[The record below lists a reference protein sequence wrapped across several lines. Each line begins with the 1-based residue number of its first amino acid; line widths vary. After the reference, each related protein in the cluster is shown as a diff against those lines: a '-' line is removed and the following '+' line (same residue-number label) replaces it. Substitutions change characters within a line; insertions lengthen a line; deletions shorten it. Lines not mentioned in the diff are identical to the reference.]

1 MQRILVAIVD
11 TMANDYAGSVMVVPH
26 PNVGVRLFGDVCKDP
41 QTQISKHVEDY
52 QLVQLG
58 IVQSDL
64 HITDAYEV
72 IITGKQWLAA
82 QQPTGDQ
89 N

>member
-11 TMANDYAGSVMVVPH
+11 TMANDFAGNVMIVGH
-26 PNVGVRLFGDVCKDP
+26 PNVAVRMFGDVCQDP
-41 QTQISKHVEDY
+41 QTAINKHVEDY

-58 IVQSDL
+58 IIQSDL
-64 HITDAYEV
+64 HITEAFEI

-82 QQPTGDQ
+82 QQPQGER